1 MKKKLILP
9 ATVISAV
16 AALMVCFVSCAS
28 APQRHDVLLG
38 EPVEFRSLNFSK
50 DGAVKDLSVEQ
61 LEEDVDMLE
70 YLFKTSYVLY
80 DRMSADRVFD
90 FDKSFDSLRKECR
103 ASGGMKYGVFQKAI
117 RAHLTEIPD
126 YHISLVRS
134 DGVFE
139 PVVNRRSLYAT
150 GIIVHR
156 ESDGSLVSRSSLG
169 SVVKQGMKV
178 RVPQENL
185 FKTYSAEGDTYLVGV
200 FSYDSPQK
208 MQILVEVTDGLFE
221 TKEIAVSCWN
231 AITWNNTFSVDDG
244 EQFLYRIDSFSFDS
258 DERKQKLE
266 QFASSGTSVHGK
278 KMLVIDLRNN
288 WGGDLLYQ
296 LCFLSGLT
304 SNVIYTPEKK
314 EECVSYKD
322 SFGTQLLSPAILQ
335 SMLFMSEK
343 EELMNKHVLKD
354 AVAYSKEK
362 PLKYYSTQQFISPDS
377 IKMPATCPDFDGTL
391 ILLING
397 NSCSASDWFY
407 RQVKP
412 YAKTIVVGS
421 NSCGAVSS
429 GNPYPYQLPNSK
441 ITVNIPSMASCWV
454 RDDDF
459 VYDLNDGLIPDYW
472 VASDAMLYDTLR
484 SLGVSE
490 RLISALE
497 TGK

>member
-1 MKKKLILP
+1 
-9 ATVISAV
+9 
-16 AALMVCFVSCAS
+16 
-28 APQRHDVLLG
+28 
-38 EPVEFRSLNFSK
+38 
-50 DGAVKDLSVEQ
+50 
-61 LEEDVDMLE
+61 
-70 YLFKTSYVLY
+70 
-80 DRMSADRVFD
+80 
-90 FDKSFDSLRKECR
+90 
-103 ASGGMKYGVFQKAI
+103 MKYGVFQKAI

-200 FSYDSPQK
+200 FSYDSPQE
-208 MQILVEVTDGLFE
+208 MQIQVEVTDGLFE

-335 SMLFMSEK
+335 SMLFMQV
-343 EELMNKHVLKD
+343 EERKVNKNELSSFVECGLCGTA
-354 AVAYSKEK
+354 AV
-362 PLKYYSTQQFISPDS
+362 ISPVGRVNDHGNIITFKNGCDTMGPV
-377 IKMPATCPDFDGTL
+377 IK
-391 ILLING
+391 
-397 NSCSASDWFY
+397 
-407 RQVKP
+407 K
-412 YAKTIVVGS
+412 
-421 NSCGAVSS
+421 
-429 GNPYPYQLPNSK
+429 
-441 ITVNIPSMASCWV
+441 
-454 RDDDF
+454 
-459 VYDLNDGLIPDYW
+459 
-472 VASDAMLYDTLR
+472 LYDTL
-484 SLGVSE
+484 
-490 RLISALE
+490 
-497 TGK
+497 TGIQMGRIEAPKGWIYEIK